1 MQIVYFD
8 GQSRHEL
15 DVRVNNPSAT
25 VDDLARALDP
35 RGAERTVLIGDHV
48 ADPDFELTEAGLHE
62 GAIVRFGA
70 PRAADRAPVP
80 PAPVLTA
87 GTLPARELVV
97 VNGLDAGRRFP
108 LVTGTQVLGRAVGC
122 DILLRD
128 GTLSRRHAGVTVA
141 PDGDITIE
149 DYLSHNGTWVA
160 GEAVVDPRPVDVGTP
175 LRLGALDM
183 AVRLTQDDDRPV
195 AVDPLRHTTVAG
207 TIPFN
212 RPPRPAP
219 PPPLPEV
226 KAPQPPKT
234 GQGKTP
240 FSLIGVLAPLA
251 MAGGMYAMTHS
262 PMTLMFAG
270 LTPIMAVGN
279 TVDSRRKGKKS
290 QRGEAE
296 RFTRELAE
304 FRERLGATVDEERA
318 RREAALPDPAEVMR
332 RVTLPSTTL
341 WERRPTHGDFLSL
354 RAGVG
359 DVPWR
364 PPVTGVEGLGELPDE
379 LAEALD
385 EVTLLKAS
393 PVPVDL
399 SEGGVV
405 GIVGDRG
412 AALALARSLLCQAAT
427 LHGPADLPMM
437 VLASPENA
445 AEWDW
450 AKWLPHT
457 RDASGSGRLLSYDPE
472 LSTQMVEARLKAN
485 APKDREGNR
494 SIRREAQATGPPLLV
509 VVDDESLTEGR
520 KAPTRSLLRGEAGA
534 VAGIVIASTAD
545 RLPAVCTTVVDM
557 TDPDGGADLSL
568 PQRGERIGGF
578 LPAGM
583 ADDVARDCARA
594 LARFEDPE
602 LDLVGAGLP
611 ASIRLLPLLELEECT
626 PEAVLARWKAGGV
639 DPRPAGPVGV
649 SENGVFSVDFVA
661 DGPHALVG
669 GTTGAGKSELLR
681 TLVASLAASVDP
693 DHLTFV
699 LVDFK
704 GGSAFDECARLPHT
718 VGMVTDLDES
728 LAERALRCLE
738 AELKYRERVLRD
750 AAAVDLPDYL
760 RNAKGSEALPRLIVI
775 IDEFATLKAELPEF
789 IDALVGVAQRG
800 RSLGVHMLLA
810 TQRPQGAIND
820 NIKANTNLRI
830 ALRVQEGSDSRDV
843 IDVTDA
849 AAIPR
854 NAPGRAYV
862 RLGPNEVVAIQSAL
876 STGARDGAS
885 QAHVDVARFL
895 YGPAP
900 RQELPAPDSPPDP
913 AAPVDGPPET
923 DLGLLVSTIRDAFA
937 RTGRPAPRRPWPD
950 PLPGDVDLDTLIE
963 VAIQRGEA
971 QLGLGNTGYVPLAL
985 ADDPEAQAQYPMGW
999 YRHEGNLIVYGIGGS
1014 GTTTTLTSLGLS
1026 LARTQSPDDLHI
1038 YAIDYGAGE
1047 LAALT
1052 TLPHVGAVILAAER
1066 ERQARLMRFLRSELD
1081 RRRDLGAAAVRAE
1094 PVIVTLVDGWSSFMA
1109 EYNDLA
1115 GTALWEAFTRVFA
1128 DGPEV
1133 GLYTV
1138 VAADRTSAVSHALTS
1153 LVRQR
1158 LALRL
1163 GDKGDYS
1170 NFGVRIAAV
1179 PEMVPGR
1186 SIVAG
1191 SRQVVH
1197 VGRPA
1202 AGAAAAAE
1210 ALAAAL
1216 PPARR
1221 PPPGMDVL
1229 ATEVRLA
1236 DLGVSAQL
1244 ASRPW
1249 RIPVGVAESARH
1261 PAHLV
1266 AYQGE
1271 HALFVGPARSG
1282 KSTALLTV
1290 AAAIK
1295 AVRDDVRVV
1304 AVAGPRSPL
1313 GSDPLVD
1320 ATVHPSQIGDGL
1332 MPRVEPAEDLV
1343 LVLVDDAESV
1353 DDVGGVLDKLSTSD
1367 RPDLLFV
1374 AAGRNDGVRTGYSH
1388 WTRPLRRSKL
1398 GIMLRPDVDLD
1409 GDIFGTRLPRRSPV
1423 AMVAGRGYLAAS
1435 GDVELVQ
1442 VALPR

>member
-1 MQIVYFD
+1 VQIVYFD

-48 ADPDFELTEAGLHE
+48 ADPEFELTEAGLHE
-62 GAIVRFGA
+62 GAIVRFGL
-70 PRAADRAPVP
+70 PRTGDRVPVP
-80 PAPVLTA
+80 PPPVLTA
-87 GTLPARELVV
+87 TSVPARELVV

-108 LVTGTQVLGRAVGC
+108 LDPGTHVLGRAPGC

-128 GTLSRRHAGVTVA
+128 GTLSRRHAGVIVTA
-141 PDGDITIE
+141 DGDITVE

-160 GEAVVDPRPVDVGTP
+160 GDAVIEPTPIDVGTP
-175 LRLGALDM
+175 VRLGALDM
-183 AVRLTQDDDRPV
+183 VVRPVRHEDRPV

-219 PPPLPEV
+219 PPPLPELR
-226 KAPQPPKT
+226 APQPPRE
-234 GQGKTP
+234 GAGKAP
-240 FSLIGVLAPLA
+240 FSLIGVVAPLA
-251 MAGGMYAMTHS
+251 MSGGMYAMTHS

-270 LTPIMAVGN
+270 LTPIMAIGN

-290 QRGEAE
+290 QRSEAD
-296 RFTRELAE
+296 RFTKELAE
-304 FRERLGATVDEERA
+304 FRKQLAGTVDEERS
-318 RREAALPDPAEVMR
+318 RREAALPDPAEIMR

-341 WERRPTHGDFLSL
+341 WERRLSHGDFLSL

-364 PPVTGVEGLGELPDE
+364 PPVTGVEGLGELPE
-379 LAEALD
+379 EMTEVLD
-385 EVTLLKAS
+385 DVASLKAS

-405 GIVGDRG
+405 GIVGDRS

-437 VLASPENA
+437 ILASPDNA
-445 AEWDW
+445 AAWDW

-457 RDASGSGRLLSYDPE
+457 RDATGSGRLLSYGPE
-472 LSTQMVEARLKAN
+472 LSTRLVEARLKAN
-485 APKDREGNR
+485 APKDRESLR
-494 SIRREAQATGPPLLV
+494 SVRKDAQPTGPPVLV

-520 KAPTRSLLRGEAGA
+520 KAPTRSLLRGEAGP
-534 VAGIVIASTAD
+534 VAGIVIAATAD
-545 RLPAVCTTVVDM
+545 RLPAVCTTVLDM
-557 TDPDGGADLSL
+557 TDPDGGADLTL

-602 LDLVGAGLP
+602 LDIVGAGLP

-699 LVDFK
+699 LIDFK
-704 GGSAFDECARLPHT
+704 GGSAFDECSKLPHT

-738 AELKYRERVLRD
+738 AELKYRERVLRE

-760 RNAKGSEALPRLIVI
+760 RNAKGSEPLPRLIVI

-849 AAIPR
+849 ASIPR

-876 STGARDGAS
+876 STGSRDGAS
-885 QAHVDVARFL
+885 QAHVDVARFV

-900 RQELPAPDSPPDP
+900 RHEAP
-913 AAPVDGPPET
+913 PVDAEPDQAAAGGPPET

-950 PLPGDVDLDTLIE
+950 PLPGEVELETLID

-971 QLGLGNTGYVPLAL
+971 QLGPGNTGYVPLAL
-985 ADDPEAQAQYPMGW
+985 ADDPEAQAQYPVGW
-999 YRHEGNLIVYGIGGS
+999 FRHEGNLIVYGIGGS
-1014 GTTTTLTSLGLS
+1014 GTTTTLASLALS
-1026 LARTQSPDDLHI
+1026 LARTQSADDLHI

-1047 LAALT
+1047 LAALSP
-1052 TLPHVGAVILAAER
+1052 LPHVGAVILAAER

-1170 NFGVRIAAV
+1170 NFGVRMAAV

-1186 SIVAG
+1186 CIVAG
-1191 SRQVVH
+1191 TRQIVH
-1197 VGRPA
+1197 IARPS
-1202 AGAAAAAE
+1202 AGVAVAAE
-1210 ALAAAL
+1210 SLAAAL

-1221 PPPGMDVL
+1221 LPPGMDVL
-1229 ATEVRLA
+1229 ATTVRLA
-1236 DLGVSAQL
+1236 DLGASAQL
-1244 ASRPW
+1244 ESRPW

-1261 PAHLV
+1261 TAHLV

-1271 HALFVGPARSG
+1271 HVLIVGPARSG

-1290 AAAIK
+1290 AASVR
-1295 AVRDDVRVV
+1295 AVRGDVRVV

-1313 GSDPLVD
+1313 GGDPLVS
-1320 ATVHPSQIGDGL
+1320 ASIHPSEIGEGL
-1332 MPRVEPAEDLV
+1332 MPLVEPGEGLV
-1343 LVLVDDAESV
+1343 LVLVDDAESI